1 MKKYLALSLSMLLV
15 FVLCAPLCAMAK
27 SETDDA
33 NAFVSAY
40 PESTMERY
48 VCAKAVQNNT
58 TFEEEMKKEL
68 SEVVPLSIDEMIAYR
83 TQSGRAGRIETNLCV
98 LYPVITTEAKVV
110 VNQVTG
116 QVVRVLDFGFPY
128 ASVENQDATWNGG
141 GFNVDRLSATSCRI
155 SAIGQFFINN
165 GSRLTV
171 GEDIL
176 SYPMDL
182 GAKTVVLNI
191 VTRLYW

>member
-33 NAFVSAY
+33 NAFVLAY

-68 SEVVPLSIDEMIAYR
+68 SEVVPLSIDEKIAYR
-83 TQSGRAGRIETNLCV
+83 TQSGRAGRIETNLSV

-116 QVVRVLDFGFPY
+116 WLRFLQLHMRLRLISMDLLQHIPRLVLYMLNCNTINMRQVLDYTARQFHKI
-128 ASVENQDATWNGG
+128 
-141 GFNVDRLSATSCRI
+141 TSNIMDHI
-155 SAIGQFFINN
+155 SGLALQRPI
-165 GSRLTV
+165 
-171 GEDIL
+171 
-176 SYPMDL
+176 
-182 GAKTVVLNI
+182 
-191 VTRLYW
+191 